1 MSRWAR
7 DRDSKMK
14 QEAPGPETQDADPS
28 PAASKLWGSGHVVPA
43 PEVLLVLKPRRTEP
57 AEWAGRRQR
66 GDARTGRHSAGTS
79 AFLLSPPPHQPPPTI
94 HLGRSQL
101 MEL

>member
-14 QEAPGPETQDADPS
+14 QEAPRPGTQDADPT

-43 PEVLLVLKPRRTEP
+43 PEVLLVLKRRRTEP
-57 AEWAGRRQR
+57 TE
-66 GDARTGRHSAGTS
+66 
-79 AFLLSPPPHQPPPTI
+79 
-94 HLGRSQL
+94 
-101 MEL
+101 